1 MYNII
6 YSRKILLSG
15 VLVDPHVGFWRLLQ
29 IPSTDLKDVIGLAE
43 AQLILGER
51 GWIQSLYEYP
61 VVWVQNVNDML
72 LILFANRRIQ
82 SLYLILNL
90 YK

>member
-51 GWIQSLYEYP
+51 G
-61 VVWVQNVNDML
+61 
-72 LILFANRRIQ
+72 
-82 SLYLILNL
+82 
-90 YK
+90 